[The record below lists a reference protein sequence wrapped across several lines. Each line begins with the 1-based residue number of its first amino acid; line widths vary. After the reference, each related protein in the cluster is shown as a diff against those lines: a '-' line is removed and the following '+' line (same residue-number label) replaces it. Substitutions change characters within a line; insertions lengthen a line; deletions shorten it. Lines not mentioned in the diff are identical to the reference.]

1 MRIVNESASQ
11 DLSGGTLFPNL
22 YPEYGDFST
31 IRSSSDYLVSSL
43 SLGTM
48 TEAFLQ
54 VSDGAVQDVDTFV
67 MHLDAGDTYQI
78 VFSSAETEQFL
89 SNRGMTVFGADGD
102 YVALIL
108 NNYGNTFSATGTL
121 TSLTFTAETSG
132 DYLLFSS
139 FYAGSV
145 PVTASYGLT
154 LERVEDVTPWDISL
168 NRDGMGAKAII
179 ASGDET
185 IAAGAR
191 ITMSLSFATSN
202 VTFDDVRMLV
212 SGSMSTGMSS
222 SNHSTTI
229 WITMS
234 PAQAVNMRD
243 LLEVSFTG
251 GGSAGSVE
259 VSSVSVQVA
268 GASTIVDIGE
278 PVSTPGHQVLTGT
291 AGNEVLSGDIGN
303 DRLSGLAGDD
313 TLTGV
318 AGNDTLNGG
327 AGRDRMI
334 GGQGNDVYVIDNA
347 SDIVLEYANQGTD
360 FVQSTISYS
369 LAGNVENLT
378 LLGTAALSGT
388 GNALSN
394 LINGNAGNNL
404 LSGLA
409 GNDTLN
415 GRLGSDRMSGGTGND
430 TYIVDNAGD
439 VVIEAAGEGI
449 DLVQSAVS
457 HALRVNVENLTLLG
471 TGNLAGSGN
480 AATNLITGNAG
491 NNRLSGLAGNDTI
504 NGGSGNDILDG
515 GAGTDRMS
523 GGAGNDV
530 YRVDAIGDLTLELA
544 GQGTDLVQSA
554 VNYAL
559 RVNVENL
566 TLLGTGNLAGS
577 GNATANLITGNA
589 GNNRLSGL
597 AGNDTIN
604 GGFGNDVLDGGLNN
618 DRLNG
623 GIGNDR
629 LIGGAGSD
637 HISGGAGADRFVFV
651 SLSESTVGVAGRDTI
666 TDFSRGQQD
675 LIDLS
680 AIDANFGRTGNQ
692 AFSFIGDAAFT
703 GQAGQLSART
713 VTGGTLVSGDVNGD
727 RIADFAVL
735 LDDRLN
741 LGTDCFIL

>member
-1 MRIVNESASQ
+1 
-11 DLSGGTLFPNL
+11 
-22 YPEYGDFST
+22 
-31 IRSSSDYLVSSL
+31 
-43 SLGTM
+43 
-48 TEAFLQ
+48 
-54 VSDGAVQDVDTFV
+54 
-67 MHLDAGDTYQI
+67 
-78 VFSSAETEQFL
+78 
-89 SNRGMTVFGADGD
+89 
-102 YVALIL
+102 
-108 NNYGNTFSATGTL
+108 
-121 TSLTFTAETSG
+121 
-132 DYLLFSS
+132 
-139 FYAGSV
+139 
-145 PVTASYGLT
+145 
-154 LERVEDVTPWDISL
+154 
-168 NRDGMGAKAII
+168 
-179 ASGDET
+179 
-185 IAAGAR
+185 
-191 ITMSLSFATSN
+191 
-202 VTFDDVRMLV
+202 
-212 SGSMSTGMSS
+212 
-222 SNHSTTI
+222 
-229 WITMS
+229 
-234 PAQAVNMRD
+234 MRD